1 MKYIFGILF
10 TLVILFVATYFLLG
24 LWGIR
29 LLDAENF
36 SKILWI
42 TGILTVTSIILV
54 CFVVIPFF
62 GSGKN
67 GRYEDK
73 GKVAQRKTD

>member
-10 TLVILFVATYFLLG
+10 TLVILFIATYFLLG
-24 LWGIR
+24 MWGIR

-36 SKILWI
+36 NKVLWT
-42 TGILTVTSIILV
+42 TGILTVTSIVIV
-54 CFVVIPFF
+54 CFVIIPFF

-67 GRYEDK
+67 GNFEDK
-73 GKVAQRKTD
+73 GKVAQRKID

>member
-36 SKILWI
+36 SKILWT
-42 TGILTVTSIILV
+42 TGILTLTSIILV

>member
-36 SKILWI
+36 SKILRT
-42 TGILTVTSIILV
+42 TGILTLTSIILV

>member
-36 SKILWI
+36 SKILWT

>member
-24 LWGIR
+24 LWGIH

-36 SKILWI
+36 SKILWT
-42 TGILTVTSIILV
+42 TGILTLTSIILV
-54 CFVVIPFF
+54 CLVILPFF

-67 GRYEDK
+67 GKYEDK
-73 GKVAQRKTD
+73 GKVAQRKID

>member
-10 TLVILFVATYFLLG
+10 TLVILFIATYFLLG
-24 LWGIR
+24 MWGIR

-36 SKILWI
+36 NKVLWT
-42 TGILTVTSIILV
+42 TGILTVTSIVLV
-54 CFVVIPFF
+54 CFVIIPFF

-67 GRYEDK
+67 GNFEDK
-73 GKVAQRKTD
+73 GKVAQRKLD

>member
-10 TLVILFVATYFLLG
+10 TLVILFIATYFLLG
-24 LWGIR
+24 MWGIR

-36 SKILWI
+36 NKILWT
-42 TGILTVTSIILV
+42 TGILTVTSIVLV
-54 CFVVIPFF
+54 CFVIIPFF

-67 GRYEDK
+67 GNFEDK
-73 GKVAQRKTD
+73 GKVAQRKID

>member
-24 LWGIR
+24 LWGIQF
-29 LLDAENF
+29 LNAENF
-36 SKILWI
+36 SKILWT
-42 TGILTVTSIILV
+42 TGILTLTSIVLV
-54 CFVVIPFF
+54 CFVILPFF

-67 GRYEDK
+67 GKYEDK
-73 GKVAQRKTD
+73 GKVAQRKID

>member
-10 TLVILFVATYFLLG
+10 ILVILFVATYFLLG

-36 SKILWI
+36 SKILWT
-42 TGILTVTSIILV
+42 TGILTLTSIILV

>member
-10 TLVILFVATYFLLG
+10 TLVILFIATYFLLG
-24 LWGIR
+24 MWGIR

-36 SKILWI
+36 NKVLWT
-42 TGILTVTSIILV
+42 TGILTVTSIVLV
-54 CFVVIPFF
+54 CFVIIPFF

-67 GRYEDK
+67 GNFEDK
-73 GKVAQRKTD
+73 GKVAQRKID

>member
-1 MKYIFGILF
+1 MKYIFGILL

-29 LLDAENF
+29 FLDADNF
-36 SKILWI
+36 SKILWT
-42 TGILTVTSIILV
+42 TGILTLTCIILV
-54 CFVVIPFF
+54 CFVILPFF

-67 GRYEDK
+67 GKYEDK
-73 GKVAQRKTD
+73 GKVAQRKID